1 MNMSRFY
8 YYINKRLHLAILL
21 CVVIA
26 SQSLSSQTEEST
38 REYLTGNWGG
48 ARQNLAKDGIIF
60 QPRVTSFYQVSDADR
75 WEFATKLDMKA
86 YFNGAKI
93 GLSKFTL
100 ATQIEENL
108 GQSLNNKG
116 GIVLPVN
123 TAMAFPGI
131 KGADRFDVSS
141 LYMIY
146 SPSKSLNIL
155 LGKINLVE
163 LVSTTRFHGGAGIDG
178 FMHIAQLA
186 PPDGLTPPY
195 ILGTV
200 ISLNTKTLNYTF
212 MVYDPKSAVNK
223 TGLEDPFKDITLS
236 AQAQLPV
243 KIAGKP
249 GSHTLRVA
257 YSTLGGV
264 DLGNLNLPSILD
276 GSIDKKSDRYMA
288 SYSFDQYLMTYNDK
302 GAGWGIFGQ
311 ATLTNGN
318 PNPVK
323 TFFLAGLGGNSFIK
337 NRLQDNW
344 GLGYFYTGFDKSR
357 KESGNALITPLRDEQ
372 GVELFYNY
380 SITPWLHLSGDI
392 QWVSPGLHKDNSNI
406 FYGGL
411 RLGILL

>member
-1 MNMSRFY
+1 MKKSLFY
-8 YYINKRLHLAILL
+8 HYINNRSHLIILL
-21 CVVIA
+21 CILFA
-26 SQSLSSQTEEST
+26 SQNLASQTKESSRQT
-38 REYLTGNWGG
+38 LTGNWGG
-48 ARQNLAKDGIIF
+48 ARESLAKDGIIL
-60 QPRVTSFYQVSDADR
+60 QPRVTGFYQVSDADK

-100 ATQIEENL
+100 AAQIEENL
-108 GQSLNNKG
+108 GQSLNNRG
-116 GIVLPVN
+116 GTVLPVN

-131 KGADRFDVSS
+131 KGSDRFDVSS

-146 SPSKSLNIL
+146 SPSRALNIL

-178 FMHIAQLA
+178 FMHIGQLA
-186 PPDGLTPPY
+186 PPDGVTPPY
-195 ILGTV
+195 MLGTV
-200 ISLNTKTLNYTF
+200 ISLNTKKLNYTF

-223 TGLEDPFKDITLS
+223 TGLEDPFKEVTLS
-236 AQAQLPV
+236 AQAELPV

-257 YSTLGGV
+257 YSTKGGV
-264 DLGNLNLPSILD
+264 DLGNLNLPAILD
-276 GSIDKKSDRYMA
+276 GSIDQKADRYLA
-288 SYSFDQYLMTYNDK
+288 SYTFDQYLMTYNDK
-302 GAGWGIFGQ
+302 GEGWGLFGQ

-337 NRLQDNW
+337 NRHQDRW

-357 KESGNALITPLRDEQ
+357 KESGKALVTPLRDEQ

-380 SITPWLHLSGDI
+380 EITPWLHLSGDF
-392 QWVSPGLHKDNSNI
+392 QWASPGIHNVNNNI